1 MLHHRYWFRSSLF
14 LILIALLMLGTALPA
29 FAAST
34 QGGDRVCTGR
44 NLTINSGETVNNV
57 LAFGCNVTVQQNA
70 TVQRNITA
78 FGGNVSNQGTIN
90 GSIVA
95 FGGNVTIESS
105 GVVNGNITA
114 FGGSVL
120 TQPGSTVKGNI
131 GKNVP
136 PIPLPIPPVAP
147 VAPLPPQPV
156 NVINANYPF
165 GFDWLG
171 SLITALAFAA
181 LGALVVIIAPE
192 QTRRVSSAIQTR
204 PWGSAGVGC
213 LTLIVLPILALLL
226 VITIVGLPV
235 AFILSIVGLIAWIFG
250 GIAVGYLAGEKILQA
265 FRARDILP
273 AVAVVIG
280 VLVLMVVGQIP
291 IIGWL
296 ISCFVGLLGI
306 GAVVLTRFGTRVYP
320 APPTMVMTP
329 AAATPTAAP
338 GTFTPSAV
346 DVAAWE
352 AKAREADA
360 RRAPTEQQPP
370 TTGETQ
376 PSREERPPTEQPPPP
391 SDQTPT
397 S

>member
-1 MLHHRYWFRSSLF
+1 MLHHRYCFRSSLF
-14 LILIALLMLGTALPA
+14 LILFALLMLGTAFPA

-34 QGGDRVCTGR
+34 QGGERFCTGR
-44 NLTINSGETVNNV
+44 NLTINSGETVTNV

-70 TVQRNITA
+70 TVQRNVTA

-114 FGGSVL
+114 FGGNVL

-131 GKNVP
+131 GKNLP

-147 VAPLPPQPV
+147 VAPPQPA
-156 NVINANYPF
+156 NAISATYPF
-165 GFDWLG
+165 EFDWLG

-226 VITIVGLPV
+226 VITVVGLPV
-235 AFILSIVGLIAWIFG
+235 AFVLSIVGIIAWIFG
-250 GIAVGYLAGEKILQA
+250 GIAVGYLAGEKILHA

-273 AVAVVIG
+273 AVAVVVG

-291 IIGWL
+291 IVGWL
-296 ISCFVGLLGI
+296 ISCLVGLLGI

-329 AAATPTAAP
+329 AAATPNTAP

-352 AKAREADA
+352 AKARDAEA
-360 RRAPTEQQPP
+360 RRATTEQQPP
-370 TTGETQ
+370 TSEAQ
-376 PSREERPPTEQPPPP
+376 PSHEERPLTEQPP

-397 S
+397 